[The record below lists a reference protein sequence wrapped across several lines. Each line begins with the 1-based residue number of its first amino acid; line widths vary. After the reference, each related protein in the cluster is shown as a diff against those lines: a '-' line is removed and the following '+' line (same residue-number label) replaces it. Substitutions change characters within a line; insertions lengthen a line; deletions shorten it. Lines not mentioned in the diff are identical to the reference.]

1 MIPTAD
7 ILAWRAEHPW
17 VSSAQVE
24 QDLTIYRAV
33 IELFSR
39 PVLRDQ
45 LALRGG
51 TALHKLFLK
60 PAARYSEDIDLVQMK
75 AGAIGPVMDGVHEA
89 LGSWLGAPRREQK
102 AGNVTLTYRLNSEI
116 APVVPLRLKVEI
128 NTREHFTVLGLV
140 EQTLAAESRWFTAR
154 AAIPTFALDELL
166 GTKMRAL
173 YQRRKGRD
181 LFDLWLGLTQGRA
194 NPMMVV
200 GVFRKYVAAEGN
212 VISGA
217 EFEQNLAQKMKHAG
231 FLSDLLPLLRPGIA
245 YDAAEACRLL
255 ENELLGRLRSDG
267 RARRRSRPSKRS

>member
-17 VSSAQVE
+17 VSNAQVE
-24 QDLTIYRAV
+24 QDLIICRAV

-39 PVLRDQ
+39 PVLREQ
-45 LALRGG
+45 LAFRGG

-60 PAARYSEDIDLVQMK
+60 PATRYSEDIDLVQMQ

-89 LGSWLGAPRREQK
+89 LDSWMGTPRREQK
-102 AGNVTLTYRLNSEI
+102 EGNVTLTYRVSSEI
-116 APVVPLRLKVEI
+116 APVVPLKLKIEI

-140 EQTLAAESRWFTAR
+140 EQTLAVESRWFTGQS
-154 AAIPTFALDELL
+154 AIPTFAISELL

-181 LFDLWLGLTQGRA
+181 LFDLWLGLTQGGA
-194 NPMMVV
+194 KAATVV
-200 GVFRKYVAAEGN
+200 DVFRKYVGAEGN
-212 VISGA
+212 AISRA

-231 FLSDLLPLLRPGIA
+231 FLSDLPPLLRPGVA
-245 YDAAEACRLL
+245 YDVVQAHRLV
-255 ENELLGRLRSDG
+255 ENELLARLESEGKAQR
-267 RARRRSRPSKRS
+267 

>member
-17 VSSAQVE
+17 VSNAQVE
-24 QDLTIYRAV
+24 QDLIICRAV

-39 PVLRDQ
+39 PVLREQ
-45 LALRGG
+45 LAFRGG

-60 PAARYSEDIDLVQMK
+60 PATRYSEDIDLVQMR

-89 LGSWLGAPRREQK
+89 LDAWLGTPRREQK
-102 AGNVTLTYRLNSEI
+102 EGNVTLTYRVSSEL
-116 APVVPLRLKVEI
+116 APVVPLRLKIEI

-140 EQTLAAESRWFTAR
+140 HQPLAVASRWFNGQ

-181 LFDLWLGLTQGRA
+181 LFDLWLGLTQGGA
-194 NPMMVV
+194 NAATVV
-200 GVFRKYVAAEGN
+200 KVFRNYLAAEGHT
-212 VISGA
+212 ITHA
-217 EFEQNLAQKMKHAG
+217 DFEQNLAQKMKHAG
-231 FLSDLLPLLRPGIA
+231 FLSDLPPLLRPGIG
-245 YDAAEACRLL
+245 YDAAEAHRLI
-255 ENELLGRLRSDG
+255 EKELLARLG
-267 RARRRSRPSKRS
+267 AAGKAQG